1 LSVLLNLLL
10 FRLIEEEPAA
20 SRQLA
25 QNLLFVHL
33 NPLVFIKSLPSVKEV
48 FLVGAP
54 LFTSIF
60 SFLKHQI
67 DQVSV
72 RALSNALK
80 EEQLRVISSA
90 LNMMDLH
97 ETAKDLEEFLSVHS
111 RRYQVTFFLLCD
123 LISVN
128 PNLITPASLR
138 FMFLLGSYLETE
150 GVICHDLAYWGK
162 SKNELNSYQF
172 WLRINKKTHSPKTTE
187 EFMNYTKTLS
197 QEKKDKLLADCT
209 SAPFFDLG
217 EFIKETSDVVQQYY
231 EIMQIMLQANL

>member
-1 LSVLLNLLL
+1 
-10 FRLIEEEPAA
+10 
-20 SRQLA
+20 
-25 QNLLFVHL
+25 
-33 NPLVFIKSLPSVKEV
+33 
-48 FLVGAP
+48 VGAP

-90 LNMMDLH
+90 LNMMDLKDI
-97 ETAKDLEEFLSVHS
+97 AKDLEQFLSVHS

-128 PNLITPASLR
+128 PNLITPACLR

-150 GVICHDLAYWGK
+150 GVICYDLAYWGK
-162 SKNELNSYQF
+162 SKSELNSYQF
-172 WLRINKKTHSPKTTE
+172 WLQINKKTHSAQTTE
-187 EFMNYTKTLS
+187 EFMKYTKTLS
-197 QEKKDKLLADCT
+197 QEKKDKLLADCS

-217 EFIKETSDVVQQYY
+217 AFIQETSDVVQQYY